1 MLLFRVILK
10 KLLILQPQDIQLHFQ
25 VLKQV
30 STAVRKANETEA
42 GAIVK

>member
-25 VLKQV
+25 VLKQI
-30 STAVRKANETEA
+30 STAVQKANEPRA
-42 GAIVK
+42 RQDGK

>member
-10 KLLILQPQDIQLHFQ
+10 KLLILQPQDIQLQFQ